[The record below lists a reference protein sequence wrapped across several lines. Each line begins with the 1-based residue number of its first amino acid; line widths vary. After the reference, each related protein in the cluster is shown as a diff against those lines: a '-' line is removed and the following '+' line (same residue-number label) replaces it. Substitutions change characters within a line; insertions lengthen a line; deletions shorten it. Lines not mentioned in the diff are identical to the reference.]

1 MIGRTVTQWMA
12 VVAGAGM
19 LVLSGCTSEDSPPPA
34 PESVETRTS
43 SPAAPLTVVADGTDV
58 ASSIQASSQL
68 FEESAVVI
76 VAPAGNP
83 DVQEIAARASV
94 GIGVPLLVAEPAP
107 KGKDKTSTPEPS
119 ASNPALSKELKR
131 LGATTIVAVGD
142 VTGLP
147 GKGKDGDGPAIVRV
161 GPKAAGLGKALGM
174 KLGGAEPADAL
185 TLPAKVAAMTPGTPA
200 RKEAASDNPDDA
212 VPAVDR
218 DQPLDDTI
226 ALSVDAPEQ
235 IPAIATARAAGV
247 PVHLL
252 PATAVNPQTSPAVI
266 EALRASGA
274 VKTLAFGAPFQ
285 AEPALDWK
293 IRSAKAGVQLPGGG
307 QLIFGQRQYVA
318 LYGVPGTGVLGVLG
332 EQNSTAAV
340 QRARDMA
347 AVYQPLTDKTVVPM
361 FEMMATVA
369 AAQAGPDG
377 NYSNEIPIEEL
388 RPWIEE
394 ATAAGLYVVIDLQPG
409 RTDFLTQ
416 AKLYQPLLEMPH
428 VGLALDPEWRLGP
441 NQRHLVQI
449 GSVTAAEING
459 VTQWLAD
466 LVNEKALPQK
476 MLVLHQFQLR
486 MIQDR
491 AAIDM
496 SRPEIAMIIHA
507 DGQGSQ
513 PAKQDTWNALREG
526 APAGMAWGWKNFY
539 DEDLPVL
546 TPQQTMTQ
554 VFPVPDLVTYQ

>member
-1 MIGRTVTQWMA
+1 
-12 VVAGAGM
+12 
-19 LVLSGCTSEDSPPPA
+19 
-34 PESVETRTS
+34 
-43 SPAAPLTVVADGTDV
+43 
-58 ASSIQASSQL
+58 
-68 FEESAVVI
+68 
-76 VAPAGNP
+76 
-83 DVQEIAARASV
+83 
-94 GIGVPLLVAEPAP
+94 
-107 KGKDKTSTPEPS
+107 
-119 ASNPALSKELKR
+119 
-131 LGATTIVAVGD
+131 
-142 VTGLP
+142 
-147 GKGKDGDGPAIVRV
+147 
-161 GPKAAGLGKALGM
+161 M

-185 TLPAKVAAMTPGTPA
+185 TLPAKVAAMAPGTPV
-200 RKEAASDNPDDA
+200 RNEDASDSPDDA
-212 VPAVDR
+212 VPTVDR
-218 DQPLDDTI
+218 DEPLDDTI
-226 ALSVDAPEQ
+226 ALSVDSPEQ
-235 IPAIATARAAGV
+235 IAAIATARAAGV

-266 EALRASGA
+266 EALHASAA
-274 VKTLAFGAPFQ
+274 VKTLAFGAAFQ

-340 QRARDMA
+340 QRAKDMA

-449 GSVTAAEING
+449 GSVSAAEING

-546 TPQQTMTQ
+546 TPEQTMRQ
-554 VFPVPDLVTYQ
+554 VSPVPDLVTYQ